1 MRFVY
6 KASMK
11 EASLGFSGSAAP
23 SLELNDAANAISSS
37 AQRFKTYILTQLIK
51 RKHRRL
57 TQLVVLFKTWVPPL
71 DRSVYLLSTC

>member
-1 MRFVY
+1 MVQQ
-6 KASMK
+6 
-11 EASLGFSGSAAP
+11 AP
-23 SLELNDAANAISSS
+23 SLELNDAANVISSS
-37 AQRFKTYILTQLIK
+37 AQRFKTYILTQLIQ